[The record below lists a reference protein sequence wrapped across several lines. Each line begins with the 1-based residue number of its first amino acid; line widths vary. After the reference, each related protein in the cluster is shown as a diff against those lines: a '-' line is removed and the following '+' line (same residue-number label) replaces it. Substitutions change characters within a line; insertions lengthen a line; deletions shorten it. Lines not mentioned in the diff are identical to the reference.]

1 MLNIQKTIE
10 DGKATFALEGMLDT
24 VTAPELEKELG
35 EVLEGLSELTFDLE
49 KLEYISS
56 SGLRILLFAQKAMN
70 KQGRMTVTHVNGSI
84 MEIFDVTGFTEIMT
98 IE

>member
-24 VTAPELEKELG
+24 VTAPELEKELV
-35 EVLEGLSELTFDLE
+35 EVLEGLTDLTFDME

-56 SGLRILLFAQKAMN
+56 SGLRVLLFAQKTMN
-70 KQGRMTVTHVNGSI
+70 KQGKMTVTHVNGPI

>member
-1 MLNIQKTIE
+1 MLNILKTIE
-10 DGKATFALEGMLDT
+10 DGKALFVLEGMLDT
-24 VTAPELEKELG
+24 ITAPELEKELV
-35 EVLEGLSELTFDLE
+35 EVLDGLNELTFDLE

-70 KQGRMTVTHVNGSI
+70 KQGKMTVTHVNGSI
-84 MEIFDVTGFTEIMT
+84 MEIFDVTGFVDILT